1 MRMPGRRVFAF
12 LSRQSAQ
19 TLGEYSTLISLTAV
33 LVIVAS
39 VIAFR
44 DAMVSTWE
52 SVIELLEL

>member
-19 TLGEYSTLISLTAV
+19 TFGEYSLLISLVAV

-39 VIAFR
+39 VITFR
-44 DAMVSTWE
+44 DAMFST
-52 SVIELLEL
+52 